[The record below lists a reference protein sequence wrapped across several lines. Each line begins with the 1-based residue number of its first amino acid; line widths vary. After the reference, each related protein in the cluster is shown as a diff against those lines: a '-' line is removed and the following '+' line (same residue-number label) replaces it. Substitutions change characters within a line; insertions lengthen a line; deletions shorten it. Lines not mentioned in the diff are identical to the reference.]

1 MGACADS
8 AKPLIPLTPQSMTT
22 QELVTKLTAFINAG
36 QNVQAEEE
44 LYADNVVSYEQDG
57 TTAVGKAAVIAKTQ
71 AAFENIETFFGGGVR
86 QAFVGTDSF
95 LLILS
100 MDMQPK
106 GGARMQLTEYGY
118 YRVADGKIVEERF
131 FAVPV
136 A

>member
-1 MGACADS
+1 
-8 AKPLIPLTPQSMTT
+8 MTT
-22 QELVTKLTAFINAG
+22 HELVGKLIDFINAG
-36 QNVQAEEE
+36 KNVQAEEE
-44 LYADNVVSYEQDG
+44 LYADTVVSYEQDG

-71 AAFENIETFFGGGVR
+71 AAFANIETFFGGGVQ

-95 LLILS
+95 LLVLS

-106 GGARMQLTEYGY
+106 GGERMQITEYGY

-131 FAVPV
+131 FGVPL